1 MGPSGPPDFPVP
13 SRADHLY
20 FDSISPS
27 DRRGHGI
34 RTPIPPSMFS
44 LRVSAPPWCKGLWF
58 LHSKPAGFTINT
70 LQTRLSRKFR
80 FPTMTLSLNHR
91 RVLFALF
98 LILAV
103 PALAADDL
111 VRSQPG
117 PLSGGAGTHPR
128 IRVYSR
134 IG

>member
-1 MGPSGPPDFPVP
+1 MPPSGPPDLSGSIKSGLSIFRPP
-13 SRADHLY
+13 SP
-20 FDSISPS
+20 PS

-44 LRVSAPPWCKGLWF
+44 LRVSVPPWCKGLWF

-70 LQTRLSRKFR
+70 LQHRLSRKFR

-103 PALAADDL
+103 PALAADDA
-111 VRSQPG
+111 VR
-117 PLSGGAGTHPR
+117 T
-128 IRVYSR
+128 
-134 IG
+134 